1 MGSLQITDRD
11 KEYRDIYVNSWGT
24 YAGLV
29 QKVATGQLIGTV

>member
-11 KEYRDIYVNSWGT
+11 DGYREIYVKSCGT

-29 QKVATGQLIGTV
+29 QKAATINRNV